1 MHLPGALPASRRQ
14 SFGLETGRK
23 MRFCSFK
30 PPGLTRFVTAA
41 QDSAAEP
48 GNSAGTSHV
57 LVPGAAFKSSEGPR
71 VAASHTLRQT
81 RGRPRSDVTAGP
93 SHWASPLPETKR
105 SDAFLEGQG
114 SGSPRGDKAQPSTR
128 TSAKAKTF
136 FPSLISLSTELTR
149 DCPFTTMIDSDTLS
163 VVSGD
168 ILFLNFFF
176 FTFQILCNIIL
187 FPFNIKESHLF
198 CVRGITKWPARAC
211 WWLSGSE
218 RGAAVKSRYFDARA
232 PSSPR
237 KAPRPAVGDLLGAQS
252 AGDLRER
259 RRPRGAGW
267 GSSGSRRASDI
278 NTQCRNSL
286 VRPRGPRAR
295 ASAEAHVVLTSG
307 APNICIFTCLFS
319 SCFPN
324 LFHSTESNL

>member
-1 MHLPGALPASRRQ
+1 MNESARFLVRFLLWAAPEHGFGGLRVSECGSDVFAATGSSANRWPHRGAGRTATARTRAGRGGVHLPGALPASRRQ

-57 LVPGAAFKSSEGPR
+57 LVPGTAFKSSEGPR

-114 SGSPRGDKAQPSTR
+114 SGSPRGDKARPSTR

-176 FTFQILCNIIL
+176 L
-187 FPFNIKESHLF
+187 
-198 CVRGITKWPARAC
+198 
-211 WWLSGSE
+211 LS
-218 RGAAVKSRYFDARA
+218 KY
-232 PSSPR
+232 
-237 KAPRPAVGDLLGAQS
+237 S
-252 AGDLRER
+252 A
-259 RRPRGAGW
+259 
-267 GSSGSRRASDI
+267 
-278 NTQCRNSL
+278 T
-286 VRPRGPRAR
+286 
-295 ASAEAHVVLTSG
+295 
-307 APNICIFTCLFS
+307 
-319 SCFPN
+319 
-324 LFHSTESNL
+324 